1 MKKPRFLYFVVFVCA
16 LLVAPVV
23 QGADYVWY
31 MDTNTGESIAVD
43 EVDYLLRSD
52 GADDFSVVVKNSNP
66 IVGVSQVTFSKKQ
79 STAVGTERVE
89 AVRFYPNPVQ
99 ETLYMSGLPEGGLVE
114 IMALDGRVMKRVVVT
129 GPDLTVSVVDL
140 PQGSYLLKTANTV
153 LKFIKR

>member
-1 MKKPRFLYFVVFVCA
+1 MKKTRFLYYVVFVCA
-16 LLVAPVV
+16 LFAAPVA

-31 MDTNTGESIAVD
+31 MDTNTGESVAMD

-52 GADDFSVVVKNSNP
+52 GADDFSIVVKNGNP

-99 ETLYMSGLPEGGLVE
+99 ESLNMSGLSAGSRVE
-114 IMALDGRVMKRVVVT
+114 VVALDGRVLKRVEAT
-129 GPDLTVSVVDL
+129 GSDLTVSVADL